1 MSQPSFW
8 GYLMSPVF
16 DLPSTSDVAVGDVI
30 YSANSQFFSLPS
42 PADGEFDVTTFAG
55 SFQLDGVIRT
65 DFMPLIVATEPLDPT
80 PGPTMGPTT
89 RCWWWWRPAMTNFVA
104 ASCLHFHWM

>member
-1 MSQPSFW
+1 LSQPSFW

-42 PADGEFDVTTFAG
+42 PADGEFDLLEASSLTVSFALTLCHLLLLLSLSILPPDPRWG
-55 SFQLDGVIRT
+55 PPPGAGGGGVL
-65 DFMPLIVATEPLDPT
+65 P
-80 PGPTMGPTT
+80 
-89 RCWWWWRPAMTNFVA
+89 
-104 ASCLHFHWM
+104 